1 MPKLKQRKDGGYF
14 IHKPGDANPVN
25 TFQVT
30 DEGAE
35 IALSSGCELEESF
48 PDELFYLLHDL
59 GHLSTKGTDTEDTGF
74 EKIRNL
80 DWAVKELS
88 LEDRVQVAIQI
99 AETHGVRQLLEGDA
113 AEWIF
118 NLTGKSP
125 AFLEPLVRTISEETG
140 YCYETIR
147 EYNTYRW
154 PSEKLLE
161 TAFSAYLQTEALRT
175 KKFEQSENVTGSNEV
190 LGTDGEFVYIELGET
205 PRQGYDIAG
214 EIPES
219 VPEELEN
226 RIGEVLWESIG
237 IAAFAELSRIEIR
250 SRYGVDD
257 GMVLPRERLQDLP
270 VDVPPRS
277 DLTEQYEAFRLLQN
291 HVNRVLSSPAAGVEH
306 GDGSPCDQWYNQVQ
320 ERLQAGSSGEKGLG
334 EQQAERVDHSA
345 QLYRDC
351 FGDGDKVTDFVCINM
366 SQPSE
371 SQQLKLF
378 PFGIFDQEED
388 IKVPVAPDSGDP
400 LPVYPQSQYALDQ
413 AIELLD
419 EFSAKP
425 STGTHA

>member
-291 HVNRVLSSPAAGVEH
+291 HVNRVLSSPEAGVEH
-306 GDGSPCDQWYNQVQ
+306 GDGSPCDRWYDQVQ
-320 ERLQAGSSGEKGLG
+320 GRLQAGSSGEKGLG
-334 EQQAERVDHSA
+334 EQQAERVDYSA

-378 PFGIFDQEED
+378 PFGIFDQGED